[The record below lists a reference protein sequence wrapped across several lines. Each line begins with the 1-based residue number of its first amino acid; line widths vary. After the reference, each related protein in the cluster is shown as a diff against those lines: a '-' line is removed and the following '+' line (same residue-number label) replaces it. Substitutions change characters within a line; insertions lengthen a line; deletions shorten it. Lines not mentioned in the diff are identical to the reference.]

1 MKRFSISKTLSVIL
15 ALIICMSIA
24 SCAKTTPPEN
34 SQSGS
39 SSKEDLSQE
48 QSNVESESTV
58 LSVSA
63 DSSGSDSSQTTSQS
77 QIISANSSPSSS
89 KSSSISTVKP
99 TLTPTNTIFKSV
111 VPKAPYQAKKLYV
124 CPIGGS
130 MPISALTYA
139 DEAMA
144 TSLQGLVATKGT
156 DQIYFTPMATY
167 YASLIPMIKSKY
179 SVTTQDVSSLWE
191 LPSIFKTKIS
201 GYILYS
207 IDMKD
212 VTINGSVQP
221 KNVDQSVNVATTI
234 ANQLN
239 AIIVSKENEQKA
251 ITLGFKKLLDVSG
264 WKDEDLFNGGKAS
277 KYFAKL
283 SKSTLTE
290 NSTYY
295 SAECRDYTVMSN
307 TLLFN
312 SLSPIRNDIFDLYSY
327 NTPLLGWG
335 GENEGKNVMSATAKG
350 LYTVATSPGHN
361 FSTLS
366 GFKVDSVKQKR
377 GSAITKASGTHT
389 VCFMLTDGDNVPFNV
404 SNLYNRQWYGN
415 KNIGQ
420 IKMGFGLSTVLID
433 IAGPALA
440 NYYDNMSTK
449 TNFIA
454 HLSGLGYMYP
464 SRLPA
469 GVLSEHVKQVNY
481 YMKRSDMKI
490 LQVMDYS
497 RINDMTIWGQYLAQ
511 PNIDALFYIDY
522 TNYALANGKV
532 NWSNGKPIIGTR
544 YAMWAGLPKGDSPTI
559 INEINNASTDITST
573 DSYSLIS
580 VHAWSK
586 TVSDVASMISK
597 FDTNVRVVTPE
608 EFVTLMKQNVKH

>member
-1 MKRFSISKTLSVIL
+1 MKKNSSKKTLTLLVTVVACL
-15 ALIICMSIA
+15 TIA
-24 SCAKTTPPEN
+24 SCAKTIPTSMP
-34 SQSGS
+34 G
-39 SSKEDLSQE
+39 
-48 QSNVESESTV
+48 SES
-58 LSVSA
+58 LSELT
-63 DSSGSDSSQTTSQS
+63 DSSIMTSDSSSMES
-77 QIISANSSPSSS
+77 IDNSDGFSSIIDSANESTI
-89 KSSSISTVKP
+89 KNSSIGSSIKNSST
-99 TLTPTNTIFKSV
+99 TTTPGVTPSAINKSV

-124 CPIGGS
+124 CTIGGS
-130 MPISALTYA
+130 MPIAALTYA

-156 DQIYFTPMATY
+156 DQIFFNPMATFY
-167 YASLIPMIKSKY
+167 STLLPVLKSKFG
-179 SVTTQDVSSLWE
+179 VTTQDVSSLWE
-191 LPSIFKTKIS
+191 LPNVFKSKIA

-207 IDMKD
+207 IDMQD
-212 VTINGSVQP
+212 RTVSGSVQK
-221 KNVDQSVNVATTI
+221 KNIDPSVNVATTL
-234 ANQLN
+234 ANQFN

-251 ITLGFKKLLDVSG
+251 IALGFTKLLDVSG
-264 WKDEDLFNGGKAS
+264 WKDEDFLNGGKAS
-277 KYFAKL
+277 QYFSKL
-283 SKSTLTE
+283 DKSTLTE

-307 TLLFN
+307 TFLFN
-312 SLSPIRNDIFDLYSY
+312 SLSPSRNEIFDLYSY

-335 GENEGKNVMSATAKG
+335 GENEGANVMRATAKG

-366 GFKVDSVKQKR
+366 GFKVDSVTQKR
-377 GSAITKASGTHT
+377 GAAITKQAGTHT

-404 SNLYNRQWYGN
+404 SNFYNRQWYGN
-415 KNIGQ
+415 KNVGQ

-433 IAGPALA
+433 ISGPALL
-440 NYYDNMSTK
+440 NYYDQMSTK

-464 SRLPA
+464 SRLPE
-469 GVLSEHVKQVNY
+469 GVLADHVKQVNS

-497 RINDMTIWGQYLAQ
+497 KIDDMTLWSPYLAQ
-511 PNIDALFYIDY
+511 PSIEALFYIDY

-544 YAMWAGLPKGDSPTI
+544 YAMWTGLPNGDSPTI
-559 INEINNASTDITST
+559 ISKINNASTDITST

-580 VHAWSK
+580 VHAWTK
-586 TVSDVASMISK
+586 TISDVASMISS
-597 FDTNVRVVTPE
+597 FDSDVRVVTPE
-608 EFVTLMKQNVKH
+608 EFVTLMKENVKR